1 MWYTIKNMNST
12 IDTLTELFLQFP
24 GIGKR
29 QARRFV
35 YALLHKDA
43 SYIHSL
49 THNIQELKKQ
59 VHQCRTCYRFHSDVN
74 QEMCG
79 ICLQGNPE
87 TLLVV
92 EKDADLENL
101 HNTKVYDGCYFVL
114 GGFISSHEK
123 KRSFA
128 RTDELL
134 KRIEVDS
141 EKGTLKELI
150 FGLSIS
156 PEAEHTRFRLLS
168 MIKDRYPNLTF
179 STLGRGLSTGTEL
192 EYSDSET
199 LKYAIT
205 SRMSGGE

>member
-1 MWYTIKNMNST
+1 MPNN
-12 IDTLTELFLQFP
+12 IDQLSELFLQFP

-43 SYIHSL
+43 SYINAL
-49 THNIQELKKQ
+49 IENIQKLKQ
-59 VHQCRTCYRFHSDVN
+59 NISQCSRCYRFFASTGN
-74 QEMCG
+74 TTCP
-79 ICLQGNPE
+79 ICLDANPSQ
-87 TLLVV
+87 LLIV

-101 HNTKVYDGCYFVL
+101 HKTKIYEGQYFVL

-128 RTDELL
+128 RTEQLL
-134 KRIEVDS
+134 KRIEEDVQA
-141 EKGTLKELI
+141 GTLKEVI

-168 MIKDRYPNLTF
+168 MIKDKYPNLDF
-179 STLGRGLSTGTEL
+179 STLGRGLSSGTEL
-192 EYSDSET
+192 EYSDTET
-199 LKYAIT
+199 LKYALESRIT
-205 SRMSGGE
+205 D

>member
-1 MWYTIKNMNST
+1 MVYYQAMNST
-12 IDTLTELFLQFP
+12 IDSLTELFLQFP

-43 SYIHSL
+43 SYIQSL
-49 THNIQELKKQ
+49 VQQIQELKKQ
-59 VHQCRTCYRFHSDVN
+59 VHQCKRCYRFHSDITHDTC
-74 QEMCG
+74 M
-79 ICLQGNPE
+79 ICQQGNPDK
-87 TLLVV
+87 LLIV

-101 HNTKVYDGCYFVL
+101 HSTKVYDGQYFVL
-114 GGFISSHEK
+114 GGFISSHDK

-128 RTDELL
+128 RTEELL
-134 KRIEVDS
+134 KRIETDS
-141 EKGTLKELI
+141 NNGVLTELI
-150 FGLSIS
+150 FGLSVS

-168 MIKDRYPNLTF
+168 MIKDTYPSLTF

-199 LKYAIT
+199 LKHALS
-205 SRMSGGE
+205 SRMSTS

>member
-1 MWYTIKNMNST
+1 M

-35 YALLHKDA
+35 YALLHKDPL
-43 SYIHSL
+43 YIQSL
-49 THNIQELKKQ
+49 VHNIQELKKQ
-59 VHQCRTCYRFHSDVN
+59 VHQCTRCYRFHSDTN
-74 QEMCG
+74 QAVCS
-79 ICLQGNPE
+79 ICQNGNSDK
-87 TLLVV
+87 LLVV

-101 HNTKVYDGCYFVL
+101 HSTHVYDGQYFVL

-134 KRIEVDS
+134 KRIESDS
-141 EKGTLKELI
+141 SSGTLKELI
-150 FGLSIS
+150 FGLSVS

-168 MIKDRYPNLTF
+168 MIKDSYPTLVF

-199 LKYAIT
+199 LKHALS
-205 SRMSGGE
+205 SRISNS

>member
-1 MWYTIKNMNST
+1 MNST

-35 YALLHKDA
+35 YALLHKDS
-43 SYIHSL
+43 SYINAL
-49 THNIQELKKQ
+49 IRNIQELKQQ
-59 VHQCRTCYRFHSDVN
+59 VRQCTRCYRFHGAMN
-74 QEMCG
+74 QD
-79 ICLQGNPE
+79 ICTICQQGDSSK
-87 TLLVV
+87 LLIV

-101 HNTKVYDGCYFVL
+101 HGTKVYDGQYFVL

-128 RTDELL
+128 RTEELL
-134 KRIEVDS
+134 KRIKVDTS
-141 EKGTLKELI
+141 NGTLKEVI

-168 MIKDRYPNLTF
+168 MIKDKYPELTF

-199 LKYAIT
+199 LKYALS
-205 SRMSGGE
+205 SRISNT

>member
-1 MWYTIKNMNST
+1 MVYYQDMNST
-12 IDTLTELFLQFP
+12 IDTLTELFLRFP

-35 YALLHKDA
+35 YALLHKDP
-43 SYIHSL
+43 SYIQSL
-49 THNIQELKKQ
+49 VHNIQELKKQ
-59 VHQCRTCYRFHSDVN
+59 VHQCTRCYRFHSGTDQN
-74 QEMCG
+74 
-79 ICLQGNPE
+79 ICNICQQGSADK
-87 TLLVV
+87 LLVV

-101 HNTKVYDGCYFVL
+101 HGTNVYDGQYFVL
-114 GGFISSHEK
+114 GGFISSHDK

-134 KRIEVDS
+134 KRIETDTQN
-141 EKGTLKELI
+141 GTLKELI
-150 FGLSIS
+150 FGLSVS

-168 MIKDRYPNLTF
+168 MIKDSYPTLTF

-199 LKYAIT
+199 LKYALS
-205 SRMSGGE
+205 SRMSNT